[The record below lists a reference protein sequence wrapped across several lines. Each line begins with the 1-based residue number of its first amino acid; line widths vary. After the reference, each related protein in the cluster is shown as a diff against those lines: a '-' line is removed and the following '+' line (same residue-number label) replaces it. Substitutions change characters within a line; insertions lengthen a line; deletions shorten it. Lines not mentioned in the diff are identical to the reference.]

1 MPETLSTESTLFF
14 ILLTMLC
21 SAFAAGSEIAFL
33 SSNKLRIELE
43 RSQGVF
49 SARLIWPFVKSPS
62 GFIATMLI
70 ANNVALVI
78 YGILMTE
85 HLLTPHVVKSWL
97 PMSLGSGGL
106 VNIIQTIISTMIILV
121 AAEFIPK
128 AIFRINPNGIL
139 RFLAVPIRAVYYL
152 LYPITWV
159 TLGLSRFFMRTV
171 FRFDLQEEKPV
182 FGRVDLDLY
191 IRELT
196 NKNPQV
202 EELDTEIR
210 IFQNA
215 LDFKDVKVREC
226 MVPRNEIVAI
236 EVTDDVAD
244 LHKLFVETKLSKI
257 LVYRESID
265 NIIGF
270 VHSSEMFRKPSSIGE
285 VMLPV
290 NIVPEAM
297 SANELLKQFTKLHR
311 SVAVVVDEFGG
322 TSGMATL
329 EDIMEEIF
337 GDIQD
342 EHDVPEEV
350 EKKLGDNEYLLSG
363 RLEIDYL
370 NQKYGL
376 ELPEHEAYET
386 LGGFILHHH
395 ENVPDPGEEVIIP
408 PFTIIAVKVKS
419 TRIEQ
424 VKLVIDRE
432 S

>member
-1 MPETLSTESTLFF
+1 MPEPFSTESTLFY
-14 ILLTMLC
+14 ILLTLLC

-43 RSQGVF
+43 RSQGIF
-49 SARLIWPFVKSPS
+49 SAKLIWSFVKSPS
-62 GFIATMLI
+62 RFIATMLI

-85 HLLTPHVVKSWL
+85 RLITTEVLRNHLPNQLQSV
-97 PMSLGSGGL
+97 GL
-106 VNIIQTIISTMIILV
+106 VNVLQTIISTLIILI

-139 RFLAVPIRAVYYL
+139 RLLAIPIRIVYYL
-152 LYPITWV
+152 LYPITWL
-159 TLGLSRFFMRTV
+159 TLSITKLIMRTI
-171 FRFDLQEEKPV
+171 FRVEILEEKPV

-196 NKNPQV
+196 SKNPQV
-202 EELDTEIR
+202 EEIDSEIR

-226 MVPRNEIVAI
+226 MIPRNEIVAV
-236 EVTDDVAD
+236 EVTEVVAE
-244 LHKLFVETKLSKI
+244 LHRLFVETKLSKI
-257 LVYRESID
+257 LVYRDSID

-270 VHSSEMFRKPSSIGE
+270 VHSSEMFKRPATIGE
-285 VMLPV
+285 AMLPV

-297 SANELLKQFTKLHR
+297 SANELLKQFTNQHR

-342 EHDVPEEV
+342 EHDVADES
-350 EKKLGDNEYLLSG
+350 EKQLSEHEFQLSG

-376 ELPEHEAYET
+376 DIPEHEAYET
-386 LGGFILHHH
+386 LGGFIFHHH
-395 ENVPDPGEEVIIP
+395 ENVPEEGEEVVIP
-408 PFTIIAVKVKS
+408 PYTITINKVKNN
-419 TRIEQ
+419 RIEQ
-424 VKLVIDRE
+424 VRLVIDRE
-432 S
+432 A

>member
-1 MPETLSTESTLFF
+1 MPDSLGTQSSVFYV
-14 ILLTMLC
+14 LLCMLC

-43 RSQGVF
+43 RSQG
-49 SARLIWPFVKSPS
+49 SLAARLLWPFVKSPS

-70 ANNVALVI
+70 ANNIALVI

-85 HLLTPHVVKSWL
+85 HLMTVDVVRQHL
-97 PMSLGSGGL
+97 PEGL
-106 VNIIQTIISTMIILV
+106 RSAGFINLVQTILSTLIILV
-121 AAEFIPK
+121 AAEFLPK

-139 RFLAVPIRAVYYL
+139 RFLAIPIRIIYYL
-152 LYPITWV
+152 IYPITWV
-159 TLGLSRFFMRTV
+159 TLGLSRFFMRTI
-171 FRFDLQEEKPV
+171 FRVDIQEERPV

-226 MVPRNEIVAI
+226 MIPRNEIVAI
-236 EVTDDVAD
+236 EVTEEVSE
-244 LHKLFVETKLSKI
+244 LLKLFVDTKLSKI
-257 LVYRESID
+257 LVYRDSID

-270 VHSSEMFRKPSSIGE
+270 VHSSEMFKQPASIGE

-297 SANELLKQFTKLHR
+297 SANELLKQFTNQHR

-329 EDIMEEIF
+329 EDLMEEIF

-342 EHDVPEEV
+342 EHDVPEET
-350 EKKLGDNEYLLSG
+350 EKQLGENEFLFSG
-363 RLEIDYL
+363 RLEIDYI
-370 NQKYGL
+370 NQKFGL
-376 ELPEHEAYET
+376 DIPEHEAYET

-395 ENVPDPGEEVIIP
+395 ENVPEPAEEVIIP
-408 PFTIIAVKVKS
+408 PFTITAVKVKS
-419 TRIEQ
+419 NRIDQ
-424 VKLVIDRE
+424 VRLKVDRE